1 MVLCVLGWGVGEL
14 GENVLSLWGNTENRM
29 MNQLLKNLNERQQ
42 EAVQATE
49 GSVRIIAGAG
59 SGKTRV
65 IAHRYAYLV
74 NVLGVDPGNILCMT
88 FTNKA
93 AQEMKHRISRLVDS
107 GLVTDYV
114 CTIHGFCV
122 KFLRKEIH
130 RLGYP
135 KTFTILDD
143 EDKKAMVKRI
153 MEAMN
158 IDRKKSTVNKHL
170 AHIGKTKGKMR
181 MDYVAQF
188 MLPHSKAE
196 PKADMQFFCNYL
208 KEQLRLFAVD
218 FDDLMYFTLYILHN
232 FPEVRKEWQSE
243 LNYLQI
249 DEVQD
254 CDADEWELFNILSG
268 GLGNLCVV
276 GDPDQA
282 IYEWRGSRP
291 QLFVDF
297 HADTDIVLNQ
307 NYRSTPDI
315 LDVANAIIS
324 HNRNRVPKDLFTEK
338 PRAVRVVHYHADDDS
353 KECKWIADTIAKAVK
368 KGKGSYGEIA
378 ILFRAAYLSR
388 GVEQELI
395 KQGIPYAVWGGIRF
409 FERKEIKDALSY
421 LRLIANPNDD
431 LAFLRV
437 CNVPSRKFGKKSLE
451 WLMRRAENLEQ
462 PMSLYETLSAFIDS
476 PELRRTQMA
485 DFVKEIEAGRTLI
498 AKGCGIGSTLDQVL
512 TSCGLKEEY
521 RSDEDEDRLEN
532 ITELLHSIKDYENS
546 RRLGEEPVSLDDYLQ
561 DIALYTNA
569 DYRNNEDAVKLMTI
583 HQAKGLEFPYVF
595 VMGLNEGVFPS
606 HRAIRERLKAAE
618 EEERRLMYVAATRA
632 ERELILTESE
642 GYSAANQC
650 GKFPSRFLM
659 EIPENIID
667 VKRKI
672 PPHIYMNAKAM
683 IDELNDQL
691 GIESYDDS
699 PSSEVPASVADD
711 GAIHIGDIVKHAVFG
726 QGTVVGVKPNG
737 SCEVQFASGVRTL
750 LPRVLT
756 KE

>member
-1 MVLCVLGWGVGEL
+1 M
-14 GENVLSLWGNTENRM
+14 LSLRCNTKIRM
-29 MNQLLKNLNERQQ
+29 TNQLFQNLNERQR
-42 EAVQATE
+42 EAVEATE
-49 GSVRIIAGAG
+49 GRVRIIAGAG

-93 AQEMKHRISRLVDS
+93 AQEMKRRIARLTS
-107 GLVTDYV
+107 GGMVNDYV

-135 KTFTILDD
+135 KTFAILDD
-143 EDKKAMVKRI
+143 EDKKAMVKRV
-153 MEAMN
+153 MEAMG
-158 IDRKKSTVNKHL
+158 IDRKQSTVKKHL
-170 AHIGKTKGKMR
+170 AIIGNTKGALRTK
-181 MDYVAQF
+181 YVGDF
-188 MLPHSKAE
+188 LLPGSTAK
-196 PKADMQFFCNYL
+196 PKADQQFFYNYL
-208 KEQLRLFAVD
+208 QEQLHLLALD
-218 FDDLMYFTLYILHN
+218 FDDLMYFTLYILQQ
-232 FPEVRKEWQSE
+232 FPEVRRAWQAHI
-243 LNYLQI
+243 NYLQI

-254 CDADEWELFNILSG
+254 CDADEWELFTTLSEG
-268 GLGNLCVV
+268 SGNLCVV

-297 HADTDIVLNQ
+297 EADTDIVLNQ

-324 HNRNRVPKDLFTEK
+324 HNHYRVPKDLFTEQA
-338 PRAVRVVHYHADDDS
+338 RAVKVVHYHADDDE
-353 KECKWIADTIAKAVK
+353 KECRWIADTIDKAVK
-368 KGKGSYGEIA
+368 KGKGRFGEIA
-378 ILFRAAYLSR
+378 ILFRAAFLSR

-395 KQGIPYAVWGGIRF
+395 KHGIPYSVWGGIRF

-421 LRLIANPNDD
+421 LRLIANPADD

-451 WLMRRAENLEQ
+451 WLTTCASESSEGA
-462 PMSLYETLSAFIDS
+462 SLFETLAANITAR
-476 PELRRTQMA
+476 ELARTRMA
-485 DFVKEIEAGRTLI
+485 DFVKLINEGRALI
-498 AKGCGIGSTLDQVL
+498 SQGCGIGSTLDQML
-512 TSCGLKEEY
+512 TKSGLKEEY
-521 RSDEDEDRLEN
+521 RADEDEDRLEN
-532 ITELLHSIKDYENS
+532 IVELLQSIKDYES
-546 RRLGEEPVSLDDYLQ
+546 TQQLGDEPASLEQYLQ

-569 DYRNNEDAVKLMTI
+569 DYRSTDDEAVRLMTI

-595 VMGLNEGVFPS
+595 VMGLNEGIFPS
-606 HRAIRERLKAAE
+606 HRAIRERLKQAE

-642 GYSAANQC
+642 GFSPANQC

-659 EIPENIID
+659 EIPDSAKD
-667 VKRKI
+667 VKGHI
-672 PPHIYMNAKAM
+672 PPYLFEEAQYLVQS
-683 IDELNDQL
+683 LNDEL
-691 GIESYDDS
+691 GIETEPFDTKRGDATTDDDA
-699 PSSEVPASVADD
+699 V
-711 GAIHIGDIVKHAVFG
+711 IRIGDTVEHLVFG
-726 QGTVVGVKPNG
+726 TGTVTGIKPNG
-737 SCEVQFASGVRTL
+737 SCEVQFAAGTRTL

-756 KE
+756 KVAKK

>member
-1 MVLCVLGWGVGEL
+1 M
-14 GENVLSLWGNTENRM
+14 
-29 MNQLLKNLNERQQ
+29 
-42 EAVQATE
+42 
-49 GSVRIIAGAG
+49 
-59 SGKTRV
+59 
-65 IAHRYAYLV
+65 
-74 NVLGVDPGNILCMT
+74 
-88 FTNKA
+88 
-93 AQEMKHRISRLVDS
+93 
-107 GLVTDYV
+107 
-114 CTIHGFCV
+114 
-122 KFLRKEIH
+122 
-130 RLGYP
+130 
-135 KTFTILDD
+135 
-143 EDKKAMVKRI
+143 
-153 MEAMN
+153 
-158 IDRKKSTVNKHL
+158 
-170 AHIGKTKGKMR
+170 
-181 MDYVAQF
+181 
-188 MLPHSKAE
+188 
-196 PKADMQFFCNYL
+196 
-208 KEQLRLFAVD
+208 
-218 FDDLMYFTLYILHN
+218 
-232 FPEVRKEWQSE
+232 
-243 LNYLQI
+243 
-249 DEVQD
+249 
-254 CDADEWELFNILSG
+254 
-268 GLGNLCVV
+268 
-276 GDPDQA
+276 
-282 IYEWRGSRP
+282 
-291 QLFVDF
+291 
-297 HADTDIVLNQ
+297 
-307 NYRSTPDI
+307 
-315 LDVANAIIS
+315 
-324 HNRNRVPKDLFTEK
+324 
-338 PRAVRVVHYHADDDS
+338 VHYHADDDS

-462 PMSLYETLSAFIDS
+462 PMSLYETLSAFIES

-512 TSCGLKEEY
+512 TSSGLKEEY

-699 PSSEVPASVADD
+699 PSSEAPASAADD

>member
-196 PKADMQFFCNYL
+196 PQADMQFFCNYL

-232 FPEVRKEWQSE
+232 FPEVRKAWQSE

-254 CDADEWELFNILSG
+254 CDADEWELFTILSG

-368 KGKGSYGEIA
+368 KGKGTYGEIA

-395 KQGIPYAVWGGIRF
+395 KNGIPYAVWGGIRF

-451 WLMRRAENLEQ
+451 WLMRRA
-462 PMSLYETLSAFIDS
+462 
-476 PELRRTQMA
+476 
-485 DFVKEIEAGRTLI
+485 
-498 AKGCGIGSTLDQVL
+498 
-512 TSCGLKEEY
+512 
-521 RSDEDEDRLEN
+521 
-532 ITELLHSIKDYENS
+532 
-546 RRLGEEPVSLDDYLQ
+546 
-561 DIALYTNA
+561 
-569 DYRNNEDAVKLMTI
+569 
-583 HQAKGLEFPYVF
+583 
-595 VMGLNEGVFPS
+595 
-606 HRAIRERLKAAE
+606 
-618 EEERRLMYVAATRA
+618 
-632 ERELILTESE
+632 
-642 GYSAANQC
+642 
-650 GKFPSRFLM
+650 
-659 EIPENIID
+659 
-667 VKRKI
+667 
-672 PPHIYMNAKAM
+672 
-683 IDELNDQL
+683 
-691 GIESYDDS
+691 
-699 PSSEVPASVADD
+699 
-711 GAIHIGDIVKHAVFG
+711 
-726 QGTVVGVKPNG
+726 
-737 SCEVQFASGVRTL
+737 
-750 LPRVLT
+750 
-756 KE
+756 

>member
-1 MVLCVLGWGVGEL
+1 
-14 GENVLSLWGNTENRM
+14 

-196 PKADMQFFCNYL
+196 PQAGMQFFCNYL

-232 FPEVRKEWQSE
+232 FPEVRKAWQSE

-254 CDADEWELFNILSG
+254 CDADEWELFSILSG

-282 IYEWRGSRP
+282 IYE
-291 QLFVDF
+291 
-297 HADTDIVLNQ
+297 
-307 NYRSTPDI
+307 
-315 LDVANAIIS
+315 
-324 HNRNRVPKDLFTEK
+324 
-338 PRAVRVVHYHADDDS
+338 
-353 KECKWIADTIAKAVK
+353 
-368 KGKGSYGEIA
+368 
-378 ILFRAAYLSR
+378 
-388 GVEQELI
+388 
-395 KQGIPYAVWGGIRF
+395 
-409 FERKEIKDALSY
+409 
-421 LRLIANPNDD
+421 
-431 LAFLRV
+431 
-437 CNVPSRKFGKKSLE
+437 
-451 WLMRRAENLEQ
+451 
-462 PMSLYETLSAFIDS
+462 
-476 PELRRTQMA
+476 
-485 DFVKEIEAGRTLI
+485 
-498 AKGCGIGSTLDQVL
+498 
-512 TSCGLKEEY
+512 
-521 RSDEDEDRLEN
+521 
-532 ITELLHSIKDYENS
+532 
-546 RRLGEEPVSLDDYLQ
+546 
-561 DIALYTNA
+561 
-569 DYRNNEDAVKLMTI
+569 
-583 HQAKGLEFPYVF
+583 
-595 VMGLNEGVFPS
+595 
-606 HRAIRERLKAAE
+606 
-618 EEERRLMYVAATRA
+618 
-632 ERELILTESE
+632 
-642 GYSAANQC
+642 
-650 GKFPSRFLM
+650 
-659 EIPENIID
+659 
-667 VKRKI
+667 
-672 PPHIYMNAKAM
+672 
-683 IDELNDQL
+683 
-691 GIESYDDS
+691 
-699 PSSEVPASVADD
+699 
-711 GAIHIGDIVKHAVFG
+711 
-726 QGTVVGVKPNG
+726 
-737 SCEVQFASGVRTL
+737 
-750 LPRVLT
+750 
-756 KE
+756 